1 MWYDNVVIGGH
12 MSPLMIL
19 GIIAV
24 ALVLYVVGV
33 YNDLQ
38 TAKTRIVAS
47 IQEIGNQLKR
57 QANLIPNLQASVK
70 AFMKQEKELFTLI
83 TAARASVDKAVKDHS
98 LTSAEKASS
107 QLTNLIPKLQVLV
120 ESNPELKSDKT
131 VTQFMDEL
139 RDTADKLMYSRRTL
153 IDLSQ
158 DYNMKLAVFPS
169 NVVANFFGFKP
180 EEGLKTTQIGSH
192 VEVSDEEMKDVKV
205 SL

>member
-1 MWYDNVVIGGH
+1 
-12 MSPLMIL
+12 MSPLTIA
-19 GIIAV
+19 GIVAV
-24 ALVLYVVGV
+24 ALMLYVIGI

-38 TAKTRIVAS
+38 TAKTRIIAS

-57 QANLIPNLQASVK
+57 QASLIPNLQASVK
-70 AFMKQEKELFTLI
+70 AFMKQEKELYTLI
-83 TAARASVDKAVKDHS
+83 TAARTSVDKAVKDHS
-98 LTSAEKASS
+98 LISAEKASS
-107 QLTNLIPKLQVLV
+107 QLNNLIPKLQILV

-158 DYNMKLAVFPS
+158 DYNMKLVVFPS
-169 NVVANFFGFKP
+169 NIVASVMGFKS
-180 EEGLKTTQIGSH
+180 EEGLKTPMSGDH

>member
-1 MWYDNVVIGGH
+1 
-12 MSPLMIL
+12 MSPLTIA
-19 GIIAV
+19 GVVAV
-24 ALVLYVVGV
+24 ALVLYVIGV

-38 TAKTRIVAS
+38 TTKTRIVAS

-57 QANLIPNLQASVK
+57 QASLIPNLQASVK

-83 TAARASVDKAVKDHS
+83 TAARTSVDKAVKDHS

-107 QLTNLIPKLQVLV
+107 QLNNLIPKLQVLV

-158 DYNMKLAVFPS
+158 DYNMKLVVFPS
-169 NVVANFFGFKP
+169 NIVAGFMGFKP
-180 EEGLKTTQIGSH
+180 EEGLKTPMSGDH
-192 VEVSDEEMKDVKV
+192 VEVSHEEMKDVKV

>member
-1 MWYDNVVIGGH
+1 
-12 MSPLMIL
+12 MSPL
-19 GIIAV
+19 IIIGVIAI
-24 ALVLYVVGV
+24 ALVLYVIGV

-83 TAARASVDKAVKDHS
+83 TSARTQVEKAVKDKS
-98 LTSAEKASS
+98 LFSAEKASS
-107 QLTNLIPKLQVLV
+107 QLNNLIPKLQVLV

-158 DYNMKLAVFPS
+158 DYNMKLVVFPS
-169 NVVANFFGFKP
+169 NIVAKAFGFQS
-180 EEGLKTTQIGSH
+180 EEGLKTPMSGDH
-192 VEVSDEEMKDVKV
+192 VSVSDEEMKDVKV

>member
-1 MWYDNVVIGGH
+1 

>member
-1 MWYDNVVIGGH
+1 

-19 GIIAV
+19 GIVAI
-24 ALVLYVVGV
+24 ALVLYVIGV

-158 DYNMKLAVFPS
+158 DYNMKLMVFPS
-169 NVVANFFGFKP
+169 NIVASAFGFKS
-180 EEGLKTTQIGSH
+180 EEGLKTPQSGNH

>member
-1 MWYDNVVIGGH
+1 

-19 GIIAV
+19 GIIAI
-24 ALVLYVVGV
+24 ALVLYIVGV

-38 TAKTRIVAS
+38 TAKTRIIAS

-70 AFMKQEKELFTLI
+70 AFMKQEKELYTLI
-83 TAARASVDKAVKDHS
+83 TAARTSVDKAVKDHS

-107 QLTNLIPKLQVLV
+107 QLNNLIPKLQILV

-158 DYNMKLAVFPS
+158 DYNMKLVVFPS
-169 NVVANFFGFKP
+169 NIVAKAFGFQS
-180 EEGLKTTQIGSH
+180 EEGLKTPMSGDH
-192 VEVSDEEMKDVKV
+192 VSVSDEEIKDVKV